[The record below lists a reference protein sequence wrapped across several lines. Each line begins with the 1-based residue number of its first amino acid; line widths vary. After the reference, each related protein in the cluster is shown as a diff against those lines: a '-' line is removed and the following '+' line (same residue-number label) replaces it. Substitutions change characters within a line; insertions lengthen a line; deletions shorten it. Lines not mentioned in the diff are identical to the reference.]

1 MSTRGFGEKR
11 WAVAVISALLGLAT
25 IAGAAEPDPERRLRL
40 LEQQLQRT
48 QEEMRR
54 TQSELK
60 QLRGEIAQQ
69 KAVSRATEEQ
79 VQHAADAA
87 DIAKAKTSKM
97 PDWLSSV
104 TPFGDVRFRYEG
116 FYNQPHLEDQVVTAN
131 NRERVRARVGLRF
144 NYSDEVGATFR
155 IATGNINDPISTNQ
169 TLTGNFTP
177 FSVNLDWAYLTLA
190 PGKTFNIRPGLVTVN
205 AGKFPNP
212 MFRVGELVFDEDLAP
227 EGFNETIALLD
238 KPIGDPSVL
247 SLDQVKLN
255 AEQWTFSQ
263 VNNRADGW
271 MFGGQVNP
279 SLHIGPLILEAGIG
293 QYWWL
298 NPDEIAQATSRNT
311 TAYTAAGAPV
321 ANPNFNSTLVN
332 TNQIV
337 LKKIQPPTQK
347 GGKQPAAFAA
357 TTGFLSDFNQTN
369 LALQGTLPNVVRAQP
384 LKFFLDFVNNWG
396 AVSKGFG
403 WQGGVQLGQTKTQG
417 DWAAYALYEYLQ
429 QDAVIS
435 AFTWSDFGVGGT
447 NQQGPVV
454 GFAYQ
459 LLNPLTLSTKAYFT
473 DFIDRPWV
481 ASQGTSNFVNNPTQ
495 TRFQIDAI
503 VRF

>member
-1 MSTRGFGEKR
+1 MSIWGFGEKR
-11 WAVAVISALLGLAT
+11 WAVAVVWVVLGLAT
-25 IAGAAEPDPERRLRL
+25 FAGAETPQEKRLRQ

-48 QEEMRR
+48 QDEM
-54 TQSELK
+54 K
-60 QLRGEIAQQ
+60 QLRKEMEQQ
-69 KAVSRATEEQ
+69 KAISRATEEQ
-79 VQHAADAA
+79 VQHAADTA
-87 DIAKAKTSKM
+87 DLAKAKTSKM
-97 PDWLSSV
+97 PEWLSYM
-104 TPFGDVRFRYEG
+104 TPFGDVRFRHEG
-116 FYNQPHLEDQVVTAN
+116 FYHQPHLAGQDVGAN
-131 NRERVRARVGLRF
+131 NRERIRARLGLRV
-144 NYSDEVGATFR
+144 NYGDEVGATIR
-155 IATGNINDPISTNQ
+155 IASGNINDPISTNQ

-177 FSVNLDWAYLTLA
+177 FSVNLDWAYLTLS

-212 MFRVGELVFDEDLAP
+212 MFRVGELVFDEDLSP
-227 EGFNETIALLD
+227 EGFNESLALLD
-238 KPIGDPSVL
+238 APIGNTKGT

-255 AEQWTFSQ
+255 LEQWTFSQ
-263 VNNRADGW
+263 INNAGDGW

-279 SLHIGPLILEAGIG
+279 TMHLGPVQVDLGIG

-311 TAYTAAGAPV
+311 TAFTASGAPV
-321 ANPNFNSTLVN
+321 ANQNFNSTLVN

-347 GGKQPAAFAA
+347 GGRQPTPFTA

-369 LALQGTLPNVVRAQP
+369 LTLQATIPNVVRAQP
-384 LKFFLDFVNNWG
+384 VKLFLDFVNNWG

-417 DWAAYALYEYLQ
+417 DWAAYALYEFLE

-447 NQQGPVV
+447 NQKGPVI
-454 GFAYQ
+454 GFNYQ
-459 LLNPLTLSTKAYFT
+459 LLNPLTVSARTYFT
-473 DFIDRPWV
+473 NFIDRPWV

-495 TRFQIDAI
+495 TRFQLDAI
-503 VRF
+503 VKF